1 MLTLFKNALFD
12 SPLLEDNHILPIS
25 EWNKLQHQ
33 EMHETLRNVDDLILS
48 FIKIGDDK
56 VNL

>member
-12 SPLLEDNHILPIS
+12 SALLEDNHILPIS

-48 FIKIGDDK
+48 FIKVGDDK

>member
-12 SPLLEDNHILPIS
+12 STLLEDNHILPIS

-48 FIKIGDDK
+48 FIKVGDDK